1 MVSKCRRIA
10 EVVAV
15 MEMAQVGV
23 TTRAR
28 AALAMGGAAAAASA
42 ERKPKRRRIN
52 NEELKFSASSSLVQI
67 KGIRRP
73 DVIRPEAQ
81 ERCSSPPSDELPSS
95 CCSSNGSIGL
105 DEERIE
111 FVDLEVDSAQVETS
125 TCNCGDER
133 EMRPNSEEARP
144 TEANSRCI
152 STVQKMPTEQELEE
166 FFAAA
171 ESDIQKRFAE
181 KYSYDIV
188 KDVPLEGRYE
198 WVQIKP

>member
-1 MVSKCRRIA
+1 
-10 EVVAV
+10 

-28 AALAMGGAAAAASA
+28 AALAMGIAAATTSA

-52 NEELKFSASSSLVQI
+52 NEEHKFSASSSLVQLT
-67 KGIRRP
+67 GRSRP
-73 DVIRPEAQ
+73 DVIQPKAE
-81 ERCSSPPSDELPSS
+81 ERCSSPTSGELPSS

-111 FVDLEVDSAQVETS
+111 FVDLEVDSAQVESS
-125 TCNCGDER
+125 TCNYGDER
-133 EMRPNSEEARP
+133 EMSLSSELSGPNSEDVKPPETNAR
-144 TEANSRCI
+144 RI
-152 STVQKMPTEQELEE
+152 STVQKMPTELELEE

-171 ESDIQKRFAE
+171 ENDIHKSFAE
-181 KYSYDIV
+181 KYNYDIV